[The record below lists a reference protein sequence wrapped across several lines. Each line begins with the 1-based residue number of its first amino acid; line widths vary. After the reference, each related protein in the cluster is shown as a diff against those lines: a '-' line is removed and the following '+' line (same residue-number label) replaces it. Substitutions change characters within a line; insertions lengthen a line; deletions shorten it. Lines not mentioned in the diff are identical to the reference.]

1 MPPLSLR
8 CCARLFAGTLAL
20 AGGAAARAAPPA
32 PLPGHVPARSY
43 GPAQGLPDVSI
54 RALLQ
59 DRTGFVWVAAEEG
72 LYRYDAHRFERFGA
86 DSGLAAAPTAL
97 QEDDAGGLWVGTRA
111 GLYRRTGEG
120 FARVQGTAGLDVS
133 GLASAGDT
141 VWIASGSGPLR
152 IAGTGAAV
160 ALPDWP
166 GQAATAILPGE
177 QAGTAWVARWGERA
191 EMRYWTG
198 TGWQPA
204 QLTAQ
209 AAAARIDALARDGQ
223 QRIWARQGTA
233 LLLAARPAQAPVQ
246 FVRAQLPASLAGQ
259 LKSARGYLL
268 PGRRGDIWA
277 PVDNGLL
284 HLSGDVWTHRDV
296 SHSLPAA
303 WTRSVLEDR
312 EGNLWIGARGLHRLR
327 YDSPFRAYAGREGID
342 GNAAWSLLRD
352 SRQRLWL
359 AGSGLAELGVDGR
372 RPLAA
377 TQGYH
382 LRTIT
387 ECSDGTLYT
396 AGLPGDAILAHD
408 PASGTVQ
415 RIALD
420 ALASAR
426 VLRLF
431 CDRSGTL
438 WAASEDQGLLRSP
451 APGREAFVRVEL
463 PGGTPGEFV
472 GDIRQDNAGRLWAAG
487 RHGLALFDA
496 GRWQRFGTGDGLRS
510 DHVAYLAPLRSGAML
525 VGYFGTEGVAQASYS
540 EGRFTLQPVPLPAA
554 AAASGIYLI
563 GEDAQ
568 QRLWLGGSRGLYRRD
583 SQGWRHFGSAD
594 GLVGEDVNNM
604 AFLAEANGDVWIG
617 TSAGLA
623 RLDGAMDAA
632 SPRQALPPP
641 AVVITGFRL
650 GAERADPDAAAL
662 AVPAGVQRASFR
674 YAALNYADEEQRE
687 YRSRLLGQDAQ
698 FRQSSANEQHYF
710 GLAPGDYRFEVAA
723 RSRDGEWGPLRS
735 VAFTIPPPWWQAGW
749 LRALAALLLAGLVL
763 LGVRWRLARLQA
775 RNRALEQ
782 HIGARTE
789 ELRASNVALRA
800 EIDERL
806 AAERALSALNDE
818 ERRRKE
824 RFHLITR
831 IAALISANLDA
842 DSLLQ
847 HSADA
852 IHDVLGYA
860 SVDIPLLDPADASAL
875 LVRAR
880 GGRHRQAGA
889 PAQRLSLDA
898 GIMGAAV
905 RERRAQCINDTD
917 ADARCRQAPGS
928 SANRAQLAI
937 PILIGDTP
945 LGVLNVEGD
954 QPFDDLD
961 TAGLAIVADYLA
973 VAIENARLFRQA
985 RESAVLAERRRVA
998 HDLHDNIIQILS
1010 SISLQAQTLA
1020 HISTIPSADPMQRA
1034 VRVAELAQLAVREMR
1049 ALLQELRPAEPH
1061 AAANAALPQST
1072 SLPDAVQQLLR
1083 LMVPPAIVVEFDFS
1097 RYVAQ
1102 QAGHEQALLRI
1113 VQEAVSN
1120 AVRHA
1125 RASILRVLGQVDA
1138 DTASVSVA
1146 DNGKGMPARQ
1156 RRKGLGQESMRA
1168 RVAALGGGLHSGAG
1182 SAGGTVVQA
1191 WLPRHDR

>member
-1 MPPLSLR
+1 MPLLSLR
-8 CCARLFAGTLAL
+8 CRARLFAGALAL
-20 AGGAAARAAPPA
+20 LGGAAAPAQPSA

-72 LYRYDAHRFERFGA
+72 LYRYDAHRFELFGA
-86 DSGLAAAPTAL
+86 ASGLAAAPTAL
-97 QEDDAGGLWVGTRA
+97 QQDAAGTLWVGTRA
-111 GLYRRTGEG
+111 GLYRRNGEG
-120 FARVQGTAGLDVS
+120 FALAEGTAGLDIS

-141 VWIASGSGPLR
+141 IWIASGRGPLR
-152 IAGTGAAV
+152 IAGSGPAET
-160 ALPDWP
+160 LPGWP
-166 GQAATAILPGE
+166 AQAATAILPGE
-177 QAGTAWVARWGERA
+177 QAGEAWVARWGGRA
-191 EMRYWTG
+191 EILYWRDAS
-198 TGWQPA
+198 WQPA
-204 QLTAQ
+204 RLTAE

-223 QRIWARQGTA
+223 GRIWARQGSA
-233 LLLAARPAQAPVQ
+233 LLLAATPAAAPVE
-246 FVRAQLPASLAGQ
+246 FVRAALPASVAAQ
-259 LKSARGYLL
+259 LKSARGYLVA
-268 PGRRGDIWA
+268 GRHGDIWA

-284 HLSGDVWTHRDV
+284 HLSGDAWTHRDV
-296 SHSLPAA
+296 SRSLPAA

-327 YDSPFRAYAGREGID
+327 YDSPFRAYGAREGID

-359 AGSGLAELGVDGR
+359 AGSGLAELTADGR

-377 TQGYH
+377 TQDYH

-387 ECSDGTLYT
+387 ECSDSILYT
-396 AGLPGDAILAHD
+396 AGLPGDAVLAHD
-408 PASGTVQ
+408 PADGSVR
-415 RIALD
+415 RIALG

-426 VLRLF
+426 VLRLL
-431 CDRSGTL
+431 CDRDGTL
-438 WAASEDQGLLRSP
+438 WAASEDQGLLRSA
-451 APGREAFVRVEL
+451 APGREAFARVEL
-463 PGGTPGEFV
+463 PGGTAGEFI
-472 GDIRQDNAGRLWAAG
+472 GDIRQDTAGRLWVAG

-496 GRWQRFGTGDGLRS
+496 GRWRRFGTGDGLRS
-510 DHVAYLAPLRSGAML
+510 AHVAYLAPTRSGAVL
-525 VGYFGTEGVAQASYS
+525 VGYFGADGVARARYD
-540 EGRFTLQPVPLPAA
+540 EGRFTLQHVALPAA
-554 AAASGIYLI
+554 AGSVYLI
-563 GEDAQ
+563 GEDARG
-568 QRLWLGGSRGLYRRD
+568 RLWTGGSRGLD
-583 SQGWRHFGSAD
+583 MQDGEGWRHFGGAD

-623 RLDGAMDAA
+623 RLDGTLGAA
-632 SPRQALPPP
+632 LPRPAQPPP
-641 AVVITGFRL
+641 AVVITEFRL
-650 GAERADPDAAAL
+650 GGDRADPDAATL

-687 YRSRLLGQDAQ
+687 YRSRLLGQDAE
-698 FRQSSANEQHYF
+698 FRQSSANEQHHF
-710 GLAPGDYRFEVAA
+710 GLAPGDYRFEVTA
-723 RSRDGEWGPLRS
+723 RRRDGEWGPLRS
-735 VAFTIPPPWWQAGW
+735 VAFTILPPWWQAGW

-782 HIGARTE
+782 RIGARTE

-800 EIDERL
+800 EIDVRL

-842 DSLLQ
+842 DTLLQ
-847 HSADA
+847 RSADA

-860 SVDIPLLDPADASAL
+860 SVDIPLVDPADASAL

-880 GGRHRQAGA
+880 GGRHKQAGA
-889 PAQRLSLDA
+889 PEQRLSLHA

-905 RERRAQCINDTD
+905 RERRVQCVNDTA
-917 ADARCRQAPGS
+917 ADARYRQAPGTCG
-928 SANRAQLAI
+928 NRAELAV

-961 TAGLAIVADYLA
+961 IAGLAIVADYLA
-973 VAIENARLFRQA
+973 VAIENARLFRHA
-985 RESAVLAERRRVA
+985 SESAILAERRRVA

-1034 VRVAELAQLAVREMR
+1034 ARVAELAQLAVREMR
-1049 ALLQELRPAEPH
+1049 TLLQELRPAEPRD
-1061 AAANAALPQST
+1061 AGDADTAQAT

-1102 QAGHEQALLRI
+1102 QADHEQALLRI

-1125 RASILRVLGQVDA
+1125 RASILRVVGHVGT

-1146 DNGKGMPARQ
+1146 DNGNGMPARQ

-1168 RVAALGGGLHSGAG
+1168 RVAALGGSLHSGAG
-1182 SAGGTVVQA
+1182 AAGGTVVQA
-1191 WLPRHDR
+1191 SLPRRDR